1 MRKICSFRT
10 AALAL
15 VAFHVGW
22 FAAIP
27 AGSAQ
32 GVFNN
37 LFGWFTAP
45 SAPKVQPARPGN
57 DPYFL
62 NQNSPQPQLSYPSSK
77 YRTVCVRLC
86 DGYYFPISNSSTR
99 SNFHSD
105 ADQCQARC
113 QGNTKLYYMSN
124 RTADINQARDIS
136 GKPYKLL
143 ENAFLYRKKYIPQ
156 CTCRPA
162 PWSPEERARHAMY
175 ASPAPQVAL
184 NEQALDKVA
193 SDVKQAE
200 IAATAVDGEN
210 PYLIGAAGVRAPDP
224 YATANRLAVSRAKKD
239 ARDRK
244 LASAKQRRRRR
255 TNASGGVQG
264 GGPSFLWPGDGG

>member
-1 MRKICSFRT
+1 MRKNCSFRM

-15 VAFHVGW
+15 VAFHAGW

-86 DGYYFPISNSSTR
+86 DGYYFPISNSSR
-99 SNFHSD
+99 RGKFHSD

-113 QGNTKLYYMSN
+113 QGNTRLFYMPR
-124 RTADINQARDIS
+124 RTADINQARDTS
-136 GKPYKLL
+136 GKSYKLL

-184 NEQALDKVA
+184 NDQVLDKVA
-193 SDVKQAE
+193 SDVRQAE
-200 IAATAVDGEN
+200 IAATAVDAEN
-210 PYLIGAAGVRAPDP
+210 PYLVGGSGARAPDP
-224 YATANRLAVSRAKKD
+224 FGPANHAAALRKKKKAKSK
-239 ARDRK
+239 K
-244 LASAKQRRRRR
+244 LASAKKRRRRPA
-255 TNASGGVQG
+255 NASGGVQG
-264 GGPSFLWPGDGG
+264 AGPKFLWPGDGG